1 MPILQI
7 TKFYYHYYVCLLM
20 FCLMISG
27 TIYLLCSN
35 FSPTPTIQIIA
46 LTISVILYIWLL
58 LYFIYLNKRQ
68 EWFIPHHWKN
78 VRKRPRF
85 YCLLIFPLVIIF
97 LFWLNLSGTLP
108 MFYTAMAGKQ
118 QLIHTQAQATKN
130 SFKGKI
136 SYYLKTPY
144 RSSPIFKISPE
155 QYQRYQNQQVRL
167 QLTIRQS
174 SVGTSVKPINHIQ
187 VKPKTTNKE
196 Q

>member
-1 MPILQI
+1 
-7 TKFYYHYYVCLLM
+7 
-20 FCLMISG
+20 
-27 TIYLLCSN
+27 
-35 FSPTPTIQIIA
+35 
-46 LTISVILYIWLL
+46 
-58 LYFIYLNKRQ
+58 
-68 EWFIPHHWKN
+68 
-78 VRKRPRF
+78 
-85 YCLLIFPLVIIF
+85 
-97 LFWLNLSGTLP
+97 
-108 MFYTAMAGKQ
+108 MFYTAMVGKQ

-155 QYQRYQNQQVRL
+155 QYQHYQNQQVRL

-174 SVGTSVKPINHIQ
+174 SVGTSVKSINHIQ